1 MMWLEISVSADEEA
15 VEAVAEVLRTYGRG
29 VAIDEPFIQPR
40 IDEPPLPDP
49 SRRAVV
55 KTYLPQDAAA
65 EEARSRIEQ
74 SLWHLG
80 QLRAIEPP
88 EVRVIAEED
97 WANAWKAYFPVLH
110 VAAHTVI
117 VPAWRRY
124 RPHDGEV
131 ALRLDPGMA
140 FGTGMHPTTRLCLS
154 AIEELVRPGARV
166 LDIGTGSGILAIAAA
181 RHGAREVVG
190 VDSDPVAVAAARAN
204 VKLNRLT
211 RIVQIY
217 EGNPA
222 LQADDMA
229 EEGKPGAQKPATP
242 PSLTLPRK
250 GGGDRPSPSPSTGEG
265 GGEGETL
272 GMTTE
277 LVFGQFDLVLAN
289 ITARTNAALA
299 PFHMASLASDGRLV
313 ASGIL
318 ADTTDT
324 VREAFAAAG
333 LATLDVR
340 QEGDWVAITAAH
352 DA

>member
-1 MMWLEISVSADEEA
+1 MMWLEIAVSADEEA

-29 VAIDEPFIQPR
+29 VAIEEPFIQPR
-40 IDEPPLPDP
+40 IDEAPLPDP

-65 EEARSRIEQ
+65 EEARSRIEE

-80 QLRAIEPP
+80 QLRTIEPP

-117 VPAWRRY
+117 IPAWRRY
-124 RPHDGEV
+124 RRRDGEV

-140 FGTGMHPTTRLCLS
+140 FGTGTHPTTRLCLS
-154 AIEELVRPGARV
+154 AIEQRVEPGMRV
-166 LDIGTGSGILAIAAA
+166 LDVGTGSGILAIAAA

-190 VDSDPVAVAAARAN
+190 VDSDPLAVAAARAN
-204 VKLNRLT
+204 VKLNRLG
-211 RIVQIY
+211 RIVKIR
-217 EGNPA
+217 EGDP
-222 LQADDMA
+222 LGTGQTEDRVVI
-229 EEGKPGAQKPATP
+229 PSP
-242 PSLTLPRK
+242 PSA
-250 GGGDRPSPSPSTGEG
+250 GEESVAARDG
-265 GGEGETL
+265 FLASL
-272 GMTTE
+272 GMTGT
-277 LVFGQFDLVLAN
+277 VSFGQFDLVLAN

-299 PFHMASLASDGRLV
+299 PFHMASLAPGGRLV

-318 ADTTDT
+318 ADTADT
-324 VREAFAAAG
+324 VRGAFGEAG

-352 DA
+352 DV